1 MLELLIVVLVVLWL
15 LGYFGPAVIPR
26 IPRTGN
32 FLHVLL
38 VVVVILIIVRLVT
51 WGARRSCFATA
62 RMNPWW
68 VSLQPRPAITTF
80 NAARMCSTSKES
92 V

>member
-1 MLELLIVVLVVLWL
+1 MLELLIGVLVVLWL

-38 VVVVILIIVRLVT
+38 VVVVILIIV
-51 WGARRSCFATA
+51 S
-62 RMNPWW
+62 
-68 VSLQPRPAITTF
+68 
-80 NAARMCSTSKES
+80 
-92 V
+92 

>member
-26 IPRTGN
+26 ISRTGN

-38 VVVVILIIVRLVT
+38 VVFVILIIVRLVT
-51 WGARRSCFATA
+51 
-62 RMNPWW
+62 
-68 VSLQPRPAITTF
+68 
-80 NAARMCSTSKES
+80 
-92 V
+92 